1 MLIGRILTDGR
12 MSARVKYDV
21 TDNIT
26 MKINAQ
32 VFFLILKFMNGWNFF
47 VFISAYGHARSFSVI
62 CEYRFDFLD
71 SWIYPIELLT
81 FSLFP

>member
-1 MLIGRILTDGR
+1 MQCMLIGRILTDGR

-32 VFFLILKFMNGWNFF
+32 VFFLDAEFF
-47 VFISAYGHARSFSVI
+47 VFISAYGHARVF
-62 CEYRFDFLD
+62 CHL
-71 SWIYPIELLT
+71 
-81 FSLFP
+81 